1 MRLWYGRIAASLVG
15 GMITGLMGLVLV
27 GCDAP
32 DIVPVAPPGAPNPRT
47 SPDSDASQA
56 QGEMAAPALKTEST
70 PTKTVEY
77 TPATPTA
84 KNETKTTKS
93 GIKYETL
100 ADGSGPE
107 LKPGQSAQFLYVAKL
122 ENGKVIDDRTR
133 KANRP
138 EIIQVLPDTGP
149 GLKAWQEALPGM
161 KVGETRKMIIPP
173 AMGYG
178 EKGQPPEIPPNATL
192 IYEVELVKI
201 IGN

>member
-1 MRLWYGRIAASLVG
+1 M
-15 GMITGLMGLVLV
+15 
-27 GCDAP
+27 
-32 DIVPVAPPGAPNPRT
+32 
-47 SPDSDASQA
+47 
-56 QGEMAAPALKTEST
+56 
-70 PTKTVEY
+70 
-77 TPATPTA
+77 
-84 KNETKTTKS
+84 
-93 GIKYETL
+93 
-100 ADGSGPE
+100 
-107 LKPGQSAQFLYVAKL
+107 AKL

-138 EIIQVLPDTGP
+138 EIIAIHPDTGGP

-173 AMGYG
+173 SMGYG